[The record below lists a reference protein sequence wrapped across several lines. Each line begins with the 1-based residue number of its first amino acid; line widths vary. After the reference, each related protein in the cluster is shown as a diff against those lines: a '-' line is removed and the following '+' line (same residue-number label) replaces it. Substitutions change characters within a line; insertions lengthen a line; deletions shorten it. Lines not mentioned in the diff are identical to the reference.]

1 MRIEYSCD
9 ICGQPIDAL
18 EVEALDEAKFGFDC
32 LTDEERQD
40 IVRYDAASGVLF
52 VQSLCDAC
60 IAAMGLAD
68 RAVPVAPRRGPLH

>member
-9 ICGQPIDAL
+9 ICGQPIDAV
-18 EVEALDEAKFGFDC
+18 EVDAVDEARFGFDC

-40 IVRYDAASGVLF
+40 MVRVDAASGVMY

-68 RAVPVAPRRGPLH
+68 GAGPARLLH